1 MIISD
6 FKVLEKILKPEKIYN
21 LYHFKSLKGFS
32 LDSRSIAKD
41 EAFVA
46 IKGKHHNGHSFIKKA
61 IAKGASFIVAE
72 EYIATKPKVPFFIVE
87 NSYQALKSIATYIRR
102 KRNPFV
108 FGITG
113 SLGKTTTK
121 EVLSFLLSPHFK
133 VLKNKGTEN
142 NLLGVAKTC
151 FSLGDE
157 EIMILELGTS
167 IKGEIESLA
176 QIATP
181 DVGII
186 TFVKPVHLEGLGSLK
201 GVFDEKASLLK
212 ANPKMKAI
220 LNRDDPYLSK
230 IGRSNKIYPVRS
242 IKLKGKKIKTSN
254 GVYWFG
260 RRSHPLGDKEK
271 NNHLFARLIGRHR
284 GVSTFLIQDKYELS
298 LPSYCE
304 GFISNVL
311 AAILGAKILGLPL
324 GELVKRI
331 RDYRNSLPLRMQTE
345 KHKGFSI
352 LNDAYNANPHSL
364 QMAFKGLEEYPLKKI
379 VVIGDMLEL
388 GKKSRYYH
396 ELLAPQIR
404 RGKFDYC
411 LTLGEHTQYL
421 IRKLKSLGYRK
432 AFHFRSHKAIAQ
444 FINKRIGL
452 SLKDKK
458 RYLIFLKGSRKMEL
472 EKVIKYL
479 R

>member
-6 FKVLEKILKPEKIYN
+6 FKVLEKILKPEKVYN
-21 LYHFKSLKGFS
+21 LYHFKPLRGFS
-32 LDSRSIAKD
+32 LDSRLIAKD

-46 IKGKHHNGHSFIKKA
+46 IKGKHHNGHSFIKRA
-61 IAKGASFIVAE
+61 IAKGASLVVAE
-72 EYIATKPKVPFFIVE
+72 RYIATKPKVPFFIVK
-87 NSYQALKSIATYIRR
+87 NSYQALKSIATYVRK

-113 SLGKTTTK
+113 SLGKTITK
-121 EVLSFLLSPHFK
+121 EMLSFLLSPKFK

-151 FSLGDE
+151 FSLRDE

-167 IKGEIESLA
+167 AKGEIESLA
-176 QIATP
+176 EIATP

-186 TFVKPVHLEGLGSLK
+186 TFVKPVHLEGLGSLS
-201 GVFDEKASLLK
+201 GVYDEKVSLFK

-230 IGRSNKIYPVRS
+230 IRRDNKIY
-242 IKLKGKKIKTSN
+242 
-254 GVYWFG
+254 WFG
-260 RRSHPLGDKEK
+260 KEK
-271 NNHLFARLIGRHR
+271 NNHLFARLVGRCR
-284 GVSTFLIQDKYELS
+284 GNSNFLIQDKYRLS

-304 GFISNVL
+304 GFINNAL
-311 AAILGAKILGLPL
+311 AAILGAKIVGLPL
-324 GELVKRI
+324 KESVERI
-331 RDYRNSLPLRMQTE
+331 GDFKIFLPLRMQVE

-352 LNDAYNANPHSL
+352 LNDAYNANPYSL
-364 QMAFKGLEEYPLKKI
+364 QVAFRSLKECHLRKI
-379 VVIGDMLEL
+379 AVIGDMLEL

-396 ELLAPQIR
+396 ELLAGQVR
-404 RGKFDYC
+404 KGKFDYC
-411 LTLGEHTQYL
+411 LSLGEYTQYL
-421 IRKLKSLGYRK
+421 ERKLKGLGYKK
-432 AFHFRSHKAIAQ
+432 AFHFRSHKAIAE
-444 FINKRIGL
+444 FISKKIIQSPEN
-452 SLKDKK
+452 KK

>member
-32 LDSRSIAKD
+32 LDSRSIARG

-46 IKGKHHNGHSFIKKA
+46 IKGKHHNGHSFIKRA

-72 EYIATKPKVPFFIVE
+72 RYIATKPKVPFFIVR
-87 NSYQALKSIATYIRR
+87 NSYQALRSIVAYIRR
-102 KRNPFV
+102 KKNPFV

-121 EVLSFLLSPHFK
+121 EMLSFLISPYFK

-151 FSLGDE
+151 FSLRDE

-167 IKGEIESLA
+167 AKGEIESLA
-176 QIATP
+176 EIATP

-186 TFVKPVHLEGLGSLK
+186 TFVKPVHLKGLESLR

-230 IGRSNKIYPVRS
+230 IGRSNKIY
-242 IKLKGKKIKTSN
+242 
-254 GVYWFG
+254 WFG
-260 RRSHPLGDKEK
+260 KEK
-271 NNHLFARLIGRHR
+271 NNHLFARLIDRCG
-284 GVSTFLIQDKYELS
+284 GNSTFLIQDKYELS

-304 GFISNVL
+304 AFISNAL

-324 GELVKRI
+324 KELVERI
-331 RDYRNSLPLRMQTE
+331 RDYRNFLPLRMQTQ

-352 LNDAYNANPHSL
+352 LNDAYNANPYSL
-364 QMAFKGLEEYPLKKI
+364 QVAFKSLKKCPFKKI
-379 VVIGDMLEL
+379 AVIGDMLEL

-396 ELLAPQIR
+396 ELLAGQVVK
-404 RGKFDYC
+404 GKFDYC
-411 LTLGEHTQYL
+411 LTLGEYTQYL
-421 IRKLKSLGYRK
+421 MKKLKGSGYRK
-432 AFHFRSHKAIAQ
+432 AFHFPSHKAIAQ
-444 FINKRIGL
+444 FINKRIGQ
-452 SLKDKK
+452 SFKAKK

>member
-1 MIISD
+1 MIITD

-21 LYHFKSLKGFS
+21 LYHFKPIKGFS
-32 LDSRSIAKD
+32 LDSRSIARD

-46 IKGKHHNGHSFIKKA
+46 IKGKHHNGHSFIKSA
-61 IAKGASFIVAE
+61 IAGGASLIVAN
-72 EYIATKPKVPFFIVE
+72 EYIATKPKVPFFLVE

-102 KRNPFV
+102 KKNPFV

-113 SLGKTTTK
+113 SLGKTVTK
-121 EVLSFLLSPHFK
+121 EMLSFLLESHFK

-142 NLLGVAKTC
+142 NILGVAKTC
-151 FSLGDE
+151 FLLRDE
-157 EIMILELGTS
+157 EIMVLELGTS
-167 IKGEIESLA
+167 AKGEIESLA
-176 QIATP
+176 RIATP

-186 TFVKPVHLEGLGSLK
+186 TFIKPVHLEGLGNLR
-201 GVFDEKASLLK
+201 GVFDEKTSLLK
-212 ANPKMKAI
+212 ANPKMKVI

-230 IGRSNKIYPVRS
+230 IRRCNKI
-242 IKLKGKKIKTSN
+242 
-254 GVYWFG
+254 YWFG
-260 RRSHPLGDKEK
+260 RRSHPLGDKKK
-271 NNHLFARLIGRHR
+271 NNYLFARLVGRC
-284 GVSTFLIQDKYELS
+284 GGNSTFLIQNKYELS

-304 GFISNVL
+304 GFISNAL

-324 GELVKRI
+324 KELVEKI
-331 RDYRNSLPLRMQTE
+331 RDFRNFLPLRMQTQ

-364 QMAFKGLEEYPLKKI
+364 QVAFKSLEKCPLKKI
-379 VVIGDMLEL
+379 AVIGDMLEL

-396 ELLAPQIR
+396 ELLAGQIR

-421 IRKLKSLGYRK
+421 ERKLKGLGYGK
-432 AFHFRSHKAIAQ
+432 AFHFPSHKAIAQ
-444 FINKRIGL
+444 FINKKIGQ

-458 RYLIFLKGSRKMEL
+458 RYLIFLKGSRNMEL
-472 EKVIKYL
+472 EKVIQYL

>member
-6 FKVLEKILKPEKIYN
+6 FKVLERILKPEKIYN
-21 LYHFKSLKGFS
+21 LYHFKPLKGFS
-32 LDSRSIAKD
+32 LDSRSIARG

-46 IKGKHHNGHSFIKKA
+46 IKGKHYDGHSFIRRA
-61 IAKGASFIVAE
+61 IARGASLIVAE
-72 EYIATKPKVPFFIVE
+72 RYIPTKPKVPFFIVR
-87 NSYQALKSIATYIRR
+87 NSYQALKSIAAYVR
-102 KRNPFV
+102 KKKNPFV

-121 EVLSFLLSPHFK
+121 EMLSFLLAPHFK

-142 NLLGVAKTC
+142 NLLGVTKTC
-151 FSLGDE
+151 FLLRDE
-157 EIMILELGTS
+157 EVLILELGTS
-167 IKGEIESLA
+167 IKGEIESLSE
-176 QIATP
+176 IATP

-201 GVFDEKASLLK
+201 GVFDEKTSLLK
-212 ANPKMKAI
+212 ANPKMKAV

-230 IGRSNKIYPVRS
+230 MRRSNKIY
-242 IKLKGKKIKTSN
+242 
-254 GVYWFG
+254 WFG
-260 RRSHPLGDKEK
+260 KEK
-271 NNHLFARLIGRHR
+271 RNNLFVRLIGRDG

-304 GFISNVL
+304 GFISNIL

-324 GELVKRI
+324 KELIERI
-331 RDYRNSLPLRMQTE
+331 RGYRNFLPLRMQTQ
-345 KHKGFSI
+345 KHRGFSI

-364 QMAFKGLEEYPLKKI
+364 QVAFKSLEKCPLKKI
-379 VVIGDMLEL
+379 AVIGDMLEL
-388 GKKSRYYH
+388 GKRSRYYH
-396 ELLAPQIR
+396 ELLAGQIK

-411 LTLGEHTQYL
+411 LTLGEYTQHL
-421 IRKLKSLGYRK
+421 ERKLKGLGYRK
-432 AFHFRSHKAIAQ
+432 AFHFSSHKAIAQ
-444 FINKRIGL
+444 FINKRIGP
-452 SLKDKK
+452 SLANKK

>member
-21 LYHFKSLKGFS
+21 LYHFKPLKGFS

-102 KRNPFV
+102 KKNPFV

-121 EVLSFLLSPHFK
+121 EVLSFLLEPHFK

-151 FSLGDE
+151 FSLCDE

-167 IKGEIESLA
+167 MKGEIESLA

-186 TFVKPVHLEGLGSLK
+186 TFVKPVHLEGLGSLR
-201 GVFDEKASLLK
+201 GVFNEKASLFK

-230 IGRSNKIYPVRS
+230 MGRSSKI
-242 IKLKGKKIKTSN
+242 
-254 GVYWFG
+254 YWFG
-260 RRSHPLGDKEK
+260 KEK
-271 NNHLFARLIGRHR
+271 NNHLFARLIGRHE
-284 GVSTFLIQDKYELS
+284 GISTFLIQDKYELS
-298 LPSYCE
+298 LPSYCD

-311 AAILGAKILGLPL
+311 AAMLGAKILGLSL
-324 GELVKRI
+324 KELVERI
-331 RDYRNSLPLRMQTE
+331 RDYRNFLPLRMQTE

-364 QMAFKGLEEYPLKKI
+364 QMALKGLEEHPLKKI
-379 VVIGDMLEL
+379 AVIGDMLEL
-388 GKKSRYYH
+388 GEKSRYYH
-396 ELLAPQIR
+396 ELLASQIR
-404 RGKFDYC
+404 KSKFDYC

-421 IRKLKSLGYRK
+421 VRKLKGLGYGK
-432 AFHFRSHKAIAQ
+432 AFHFLSHKAIAQ
-444 FINKRIGL
+444 FINKKIGL
-452 SLKDKK
+452 SSKDKK

>member
-21 LYHFKSLKGFS
+21 LYHFKPLKGFS

-102 KRNPFV
+102 KKNPFV

-121 EVLSFLLSPHFK
+121 EVLSFLLEPHFK

-151 FSLGDE
+151 FSLCDE

-167 IKGEIESLA
+167 MKGEIESLA

-186 TFVKPVHLEGLGSLK
+186 TFVKPVHLEGLGSLR
-201 GVFDEKASLLK
+201 GVFNEKASLFK

-230 IGRSNKIYPVRS
+230 MGRSSKI
-242 IKLKGKKIKTSN
+242 
-254 GVYWFG
+254 YWFG
-260 RRSHPLGDKEK
+260 KEK
-271 NNHLFARLIGRHR
+271 NNHLFARLIGRHE
-284 GVSTFLIQDKYELS
+284 GISTFLIQDKYELS
-298 LPSYCE
+298 LPSYCD

-311 AAILGAKILGLPL
+311 AAMLGAKILGLSL
-324 GELVKRI
+324 KELVERI
-331 RDYRNSLPLRMQTE
+331 RDYRNFLPLRMQTE

-364 QMAFKGLEEYPLKKI
+364 QMALKGLEEHPLKKI
-379 VVIGDMLEL
+379 AVIGDMLEL
-388 GKKSRYYH
+388 GEKSRYYH
-396 ELLAPQIR
+396 ELLASQIR
-404 RGKFDYC
+404 KSKFDYC

-421 IRKLKSLGYRK
+421 VRKLKSLGYGK
-432 AFHFRSHKAIAQ
+432 AFHFPSHKAIAQ
-444 FINKRIGL
+444 FINKKIGL
-452 SLKDKK
+452 SSKDKK

>member
-21 LYHFKSLKGFS
+21 LYHFKPLKGFS
-32 LDSRSIAKD
+32 LDSRSIARG

-46 IKGKHHNGHSFIKKA
+46 IKGKHHDGHSFIKRA
-61 IAKGASFIVAE
+61 IAKGASLIVAS
-72 EYIATKPKVPFFIVE
+72 EYIAAKPKVPFFIIR

-102 KRNPFV
+102 KKNPFV

-121 EVLSFLLSPHFK
+121 EMLSFLISPHFK

-142 NLLGVAKTC
+142 NLLGVAKSC
-151 FSLGDE
+151 FSLRDE
-157 EIMILELGTS
+157 EIMILELGTNTR
-167 IKGEIESLA
+167 GEIESLA
-176 QIATP
+176 EIATP
-181 DVGII
+181 NVGII

-201 GVFDEKASLLK
+201 GVFDEKTSLFK

-230 IGRSNKIYPVRS
+230 IRRSNKIY
-242 IKLKGKKIKTSN
+242 
-254 GVYWFG
+254 WFG
-260 RRSHPLGDKEK
+260 KEK
-271 NNHLFARLIGRHR
+271 NNHLFARLVGRC
-284 GVSTFLIQDKYELS
+284 GGNSTFLIQDKYRLS

-304 GFISNVL
+304 GFISNAL
-311 AAILGAKILGLPL
+311 AAMLGAKILGLPL
-324 GELVKRI
+324 KELVERI
-331 RDYRNSLPLRMQTE
+331 RDFKNFLPLRMQTE

-364 QMAFKGLEEYPLKKI
+364 QVALKSLKECPQKKI
-379 VVIGDMLEL
+379 AVIGDMLEL

-396 ELLAPQIR
+396 ELLAGQIK

-411 LTLGEHTQYL
+411 LTLGKHTRYL
-421 IRKLKSLGYRK
+421 ERKLKGSGYRK
-432 AFHFRSHKAIAQ
+432 AFHFPSHKAIAQ
-444 FINKRIGL
+444 FINKKIGQ
-452 SLKDKK
+452 SLRSKK

>member
-6 FKVLEKILKPEKIYN
+6 FKVLERILKPEKMYN
-21 LYHFKSLKGFS
+21 LYHFKPLKGFS
-32 LDSRSIAKD
+32 LDSRSIAGG

-46 IKGKHHNGHSFIKKA
+46 IKGKHHDGHSFIKKA
-61 IAKGASFIVAE
+61 AAKGAGLIVAS
-72 EYIATKPKVPFFIVE
+72 EYTAVKPKVPFFVVRD
-87 NSYQALKSIATYIRR
+87 SYQALKSMAAYVRR
-102 KRNPFV
+102 KKNPFV

-121 EVLSFLLSPHFK
+121 EMLSFLLGPHFK

-151 FSLGDE
+151 FSLRDE
-157 EIMILELGTS
+157 EVMILELGTS

-176 QIATP
+176 EIAAP

-212 ANPKMKAI
+212 ANPGMKAI

-230 IGRSNKIYPVRS
+230 IRRSNKIY
-242 IKLKGKKIKTSN
+242 
-254 GVYWFG
+254 WFG
-260 RRSHPLGDKEK
+260 KEK
-271 NNHLFARLIGRHR
+271 NNHLFVRLIGRHG

-304 GFISNVL
+304 GFISNAL

-324 GELVKRI
+324 KESVERI
-331 RDYRNSLPLRMQTE
+331 RDFKNFLPLRMQTE

-364 QMAFKGLEEYPLKKI
+364 QAAFKSLKKCPLKKI
-379 VVIGDMLEL
+379 AVIGDMSEL

-396 ELLAPQIR
+396 ELLAGQVR
-404 RGKFDYC
+404 RSGFDYC
-411 LTLGEHTQYL
+411 LTLGKHTQYL
-421 IRKLKSLGYRK
+421 EKKLKGLGYRK
-432 AFHFRSHKAIAQ
+432 AFHFPSHKAIAQ
-444 FINKRIGL
+444 FINKRIGR
-452 SLKDKK
+452 SLRSKK

>member
-1 MIISD
+1 MYEKMVISD
-6 FKVLEKILKPEKIYN
+6 FKILERLLKPSQIRN
-21 LYHFKSLKGFS
+21 LYHFKPVKGFS
-32 LDSRSIAKD
+32 LDSRSIARD

-46 IKGKHHNGHSFIKKA
+46 IKGKHHNGHSFIKRA
-61 IAKGASFIVAE
+61 IVKGANLIVAQ
-72 EYIATKPKVPFFIVE
+72 EYIATKPKVPFFVVRD
-87 NSYQALKSIATYIRR
+87 SYQALKSIATYVR
-102 KRNPFV
+102 KKKKPFV

-113 SLGKTTTK
+113 SLGKTITK
-121 EVLSFLLSPHFK
+121 EMLSFLLVPRFK

-151 FSLGDE
+151 FSLRDE

-167 IKGEIESLA
+167 IRGEIKPLA
-176 QIATP
+176 EIATP

-186 TFVKPVHLEGLGSLK
+186 TFVKPVHLEGLGSLR
-201 GVFDEKASLLK
+201 GVFNEKISLLK
-212 ANPKMKAI
+212 ANPKMKVV

-230 IGRSNKIYPVRS
+230 IRRPNKI
-242 IKLKGKKIKTSN
+242 
-254 GVYWFG
+254 YWFG
-260 RRSHPLGDKEK
+260 RRSHPLGGKEK
-271 NNHLFARLIGRHR
+271 NNHLFARLIGRQGR
-284 GVSTFLIQDKYELS
+284 VSTFLIQNKYELS

-311 AAILGAKILGLPL
+311 AAMLGAKILGLPL
-324 GELVKRI
+324 KELVERI
-331 RDYRNSLPLRMQTE
+331 RDFENFLPLRMRNE

-364 QMAFKGLEEYPLKKI
+364 QAAFKSLKECPLRKI
-379 VVIGDMLEL
+379 AVIGDMLEL

-396 ELLAPQIR
+396 ELLAGQIKR
-404 RGKFDYC
+404 SKFDYC
-411 LTLGEHTQYL
+411 LTLGEHAKYL
-421 IRKLKSLGYRK
+421 EMKLKGLGYKK
-432 AFHFRSHKAIAQ
+432 AFHFSSHKAIAQ
-444 FINKRIGL
+444 FINKRIGR
-452 SLKDKK
+452 SLESKK

>member
-21 LYHFKSLKGFS
+21 LYHFKPLRGFS
-32 LDSRSIAKD
+32 LDSRSIAGD

-46 IKGKHHNGHSFIKKA
+46 IKGKHHDGHSFIKRA
-61 IAKGASFIVAE
+61 VAKGAGLIVAE
-72 EYIATKPKVPFFIVE
+72 KYIAVKPKVPFFVVE
-87 NSYQALKSIATYIRR
+87 DSYQALKSIATYVRR
-102 KRNPFV
+102 KKKPFV

-121 EVLSFLLSPHFK
+121 EMLSFLISPHFK

-151 FSLGDE
+151 FSLRDE
-157 EIMILELGTS
+157 ETMILELGTS
-167 IKGEIESLA
+167 MKGEIESLA
-176 QIATP
+176 EIANP

-186 TFVKPVHLEGLGSLK
+186 TFVKPAHLEGLGSLRE
-201 GVFDEKASLLK
+201 VFDEKVSLFK

-230 IGRSNKIYPVRS
+230 ICRPNRI
-242 IKLKGKKIKTSN
+242 
-254 GVYWFG
+254 YWFG

-271 NNHLFARLIGRHR
+271 NNHLFARLTGRCR
-284 GVSTFLIQDKYELS
+284 GNSTFLIQDKYELS

-304 GFISNVL
+304 RFISNAL
-311 AAILGAKILGLPL
+311 AAMLGAKILGLPL
-324 GELVKRI
+324 KELVERI
-331 RDYRNSLPLRMQTE
+331 RDFKIFLPLRMQTE

-352 LNDAYNANPHSL
+352 LNDAYNASPHSL
-364 QMAFKGLEEYPLKKI
+364 QTAFKSLKECPEKKI
-379 VVIGDMLEL
+379 AVIGDMLEL
-388 GKKSRYYH
+388 GRKSRYYH
-396 ELLAPQIR
+396 ELLAGQIR
-404 RGKFDYC
+404 RSKFDYC

-421 IRKLKSLGYRK
+421 MRKLKGLGYKK
-432 AFHFRSHKAIAQ
+432 AFHFPSHKAIGQ
-444 FINKRIGL
+444 FINKRIGR
-452 SLKDKK
+452 SLRSKK

>member
-102 KRNPFV
+102 KKNPFV

-121 EVLSFLLSPHFK
+121 EVLSFLLGPHFK

-151 FSLGDE
+151 FSLRDE

-167 IKGEIESLA
+167 MKGEIESLA

-186 TFVKPVHLEGLGSLK
+186 TFVKPVHLEGLGNLR
-201 GVFDEKASLLK
+201 GVFNEKASLLK
-212 ANPKMKAI
+212 TNPKMKAI

-230 IGRSNKIYPVRS
+230 IGRSNKIYPAG
-242 IKLKGKKIKTSN
+242 LKNGSLGTAKKG

-260 RRSHPLGDKEK
+260 RKK
-271 NNHLFARLIGRHR
+271 NNHLFARLIGRHE
-284 GVSTFLIQDKYELS
+284 GISTFLIQDKYELS
-298 LPSYCE
+298 LPSYCQ

-311 AAILGAKILGLPL
+311 AAMLGAKILGLPL
-324 GELVKRI
+324 KELVERI
-331 RDYRNSLPLRMQTE
+331 RDYRNFLPLRMQTE

-364 QMAFKGLEEYPLKKI
+364 QMALKGLEEHPLKKI
-379 VVIGDMLEL
+379 AVIGDMLEL
-388 GKKSRYYH
+388 GERSRYYH
-396 ELLAPQIR
+396 KLLASQIR

-421 IRKLKSLGYRK
+421 VRKLKSLGYRK

-444 FINKRIGL
+444 FINKKIGL
-452 SLKDKK
+452 SSKDKK